1 MEKFK
6 KYFKEVNDFAFNVL
20 IAITLIWGMYL
31 AVALTIEVPIL
42 GIPILVISIVV
53 AILMKKK
60 ETKMEKQ

>member
-6 KYFKEVNDFAFNVL
+6 KYFKEVNDFALNVL

-42 GIPILVISIVV
+42 GIPILTIGIVV

-60 ETKMEKQ
+60 ESKMDKQ

>member
-42 GIPILVISIVV
+42 GIPILTIGIVV

-60 ETKMEKQ
+60 ESKMEKQ